1 MSTIPMKRVEDAT
14 GLTSQV
20 YEGIMRTYGIKE
32 PHGIYQLMGHTPE
45 FLSASW
51 PRSRFLF
58 GMDTCFSIRDKHA
71 MTMAISAT
79 NNCEYCVRIH
89 TERLF
94 QLGMSSEEVVELLM
108 VVDVMNG
115 YDKFAEGVRLGDDPT
130 IRHPERESCAPE
142 TSRTQARIA
151 SDCGEPEV
159 DPIYQVM
166 AHDPDYMRTSWER
179 ARLCFVEAGRLGVR
193 LKQLIALCIAATNG
207 NDYFV
212 RFHTRRLKTLGLKD
226 DELVE
231 VLLIVDLSCGYNRYV
246 QGMQVEL
253 ERTPFGANAEANR
266 AQSVRAE

>member
-1 MSTIPMKRVEDAT
+1 MPTIPMRHVEDAD
-14 GLTSQV
+14 GLARQV
-20 YEGIMRTYGIKE
+20 YESIMKTYGIKE

-45 FLSASW
+45 FLAASW

-58 GMDTCFSIRDKHA
+58 GIDTCFSIRDKHV

-94 QLGMSSEEVVELLM
+94 QLGLSREQVVELLM

-115 YDKFAEGVRLGDDPT
+115 YDKFAEGVRLGDSPSIPRVESEDWT
-130 IRHPERESCAPE
+130 PE
-142 TSRTQARIA
+142 A
-151 SDCGEPEV
+151 SHTYAEINSGSPPPGA
-159 DPIYQVM
+159 DPIYELM
-166 AHDPDYMRTSWER
+166 ASDPTYMRTSWER
-179 ARLCFVEAGRLGVR
+179 ARLCFVEEGQLGIR
-193 LKQLIALCIAATNG
+193 LKHLIALSIAATNG

-212 RFHTRRLKTLGLKD
+212 RSHTRRLKELGLTD
-226 DELVE
+226 NELVE

-253 ERTPFGANAEANR
+253 ERTPFGSNAEANK
-266 AQSVRAE
+266 AKSVGR